1 MIDVGRVVGLA
12 AGLLGSPAARHD
24 VHVSHTRLVVEGA
37 TVAAQVRLFRDDLE
51 KTFAARAGAPAFDA
65 ATAPKRDS
73 LLGAYLA
80 ARFVLEADGV
90 RLTGNVEG
98 SGIETDRDRQ
108 EVVWVLLDFPAARP
122 VRSIRLRNV
131 IFHETWADQQ
141 NIVQVLHL
149 PDEARQ
155 TLYFAPGDGKAQE
168 LAF

>member
-1 MIDVGRVVGLA
+1 VIHVGRLVVFA

-37 TVAAQVRLFRDDLE
+37 TVAAHVRLFRDDLE
-51 KTFAARAGAPAFDA
+51 KTLAARAGAPPFDA
-65 ATAPKRDS
+65 ATAPRRDS
-73 LLGAYLA
+73 LLAAYLGE
-80 ARFVLEADGV
+80 RFLLEADGV
-90 RLTGNVEG
+90 RLKGGVEG
-98 SGIETDRDRQ
+98 SGMEIDRDRQ
-108 EVVWVLLDFPAARP
+108 DVVWVLLDFPAPKP
-122 VRSIRLRNV
+122 VGSIRLANL

-155 TLYFAPGDGKAQE
+155 TLYFAPGDRKAQE

>member
-1 MIDVGRVVGLA
+1 MIDVGRLVVLA

-37 TVAAQVRLFRDDLE
+37 TVAAQVRLFRDDVE
-51 KTFAARAGAPAFDA
+51 KTFAVRAGTPAFDVA
-65 ATAPKRDS
+65 RAPKRDS
-73 LLGAYLA
+73 LLGAYLDE
-80 ARFVLEADGV
+80 RFVLEGNGV
-90 RLTGNVEG
+90 RLRGTVEG

-108 EVVWVLLDFPAARP
+108 EVVWVLLDFPAAKP
-122 VRSIRLRNV
+122 VTSIRLRNV

-141 NIVQVLHL
+141 NVVQVLHL

-155 TLYFAPGDGKAQE
+155 TLYFAPGDGKPQE

>member
-1 MIDVGRVVGLA
+1 MIDVGRLVVLA
-12 AGLLGSPAARHD
+12 AGLLGGPAARHD

-51 KTFAARAGAPAFDA
+51 KTFAARAGTPAFDA

-80 ARFVLEADGV
+80 ERLVLEGDGV
-90 RLTGNVEG
+90 RLQGNVQG
-98 SGIETDRDRQ
+98 SGVETDRDRQ
-108 EVVWVLLDFPAARP
+108 EVVWVLVDFPAAKP

>member
-1 MIDVGRVVGLA
+1 VIDLGRLAVLA

-37 TVAAQVRLFRDDLE
+37 TVAAQVRLFRDDVE
-51 KTFAARAGAPAFDA
+51 KTFAARAGTPAFDVA
-65 ATAPKRDS
+65 RAPKRDS
-73 LLGAYLA
+73 LLGAYLDE
-80 ARFVLEADGV
+80 RFVLEGDGV
-90 RLTGNVEG
+90 RLRGTVEG

-108 EVVWVLLDFPAARP
+108 EVVWVLLDFPAAKP
-122 VRSIRLRNV
+122 VASIRLRNV